1 MRRQSELLSR
11 RLTRARAVTLRCG
24 LHSAA
29 LGASCFRHSFVALA
43 CFLLL
48 LRILHV
54 NDMILDASAIGVAL
68 PAFGARASHDI
79 AL

>member
-1 MRRQSELLSR
+1 MRRQFELLSR
-11 RLTRARAVTLRCG
+11 RLARARAVTLRCG
-24 LHSAA
+24 LRSAA
-29 LGASCFRHSFVALA
+29 LGASCFRHSFVAFA

-48 LRILHV
+48 ISRLHV
-54 NDMILDASAIGVAL
+54 NEWIVDASAIGVAL